1 MDTTPT
7 PTPRPARRPANRTYR
22 IVRQLHLWV
31 GAWGSIAAILF
42 GLTGLILNHR
52 MGDSPWPQGD
62 SHPTGEQILEL
73 PVSVRD
79 SVESLSLWLRQ
90 TQGLDAHTLRK
101 PRPAGAGGPP
111 AASGK
116 WTLVGG
122 SARNAWSGE
131 FEPGQASVTIQH
143 TRHSTLAVFNRL
155 HKGIGGSR
163 FWTVLSDSYAIGM
176 LLLGI
181 SGIWM
186 WARGRG
192 GRDLLLSVMTL
203 GLAALASA
211 LVLAFA

>member
-1 MDTTPT
+1 MNTTQA
-7 PTPRPARRPANRTYR
+7 PRPARQSSIRAYR
-22 IVRQLHLWV
+22 IVRQLHLWI

-52 MGDSPWPQGD
+52 MGEHPWPQGD
-62 SHPTGEQILEL
+62 SQPTGEQTLDV

-90 TQGLDAHTLRK
+90 THGLDAHTLRK
-101 PRPAGAGGPP
+101 PRPAGGGGPP
-111 AASGK
+111 AANGK

-131 FEPGQASVTIQH
+131 FEPGQATVTIAH
-143 TRHSTLAVFNRL
+143 TRHSALAVFNRL

-176 LLLGI
+176 LLLGVT
-181 SGIWM
+181 GIWM

-192 GRDLLLSVMTL
+192 WRELLLSVMTL
-203 GLAALASA
+203 GVAALASA